1 MARFWLNAFRLSVV
15 ISLGTLGI
23 ASVSGQEAPVVNGSG
38 AGRKPAAKRPA
49 TGAARPQRTPA
60 SEGDAE
66 QPPAKVA
73 QRPQPRLVTQPQKQP
88 AGQPAALAP
97 GAAGAPVAP
106 VAPEGFP
113 LPAAEQARVDQI
125 LSYWE
130 SKTSGI
136 KTYQCRFTRQNF
148 DQVFGEA
155 AMKLGK
161 PFTIDKG
168 VVRYSAPDKGEMKVE
183 EVWKFSK
190 QAQDPKQPF
199 VRQEVE
205 FGEWW
210 LSDGASIYQFDSRQK
225 VLTETRL
232 PPEMHGQAIGE
243 GPLPFLFGAKA
254 ETMKERYWIRDVTP
268 KEAAEGEYWLEAF
281 PKRQA
286 DAANFSQLLVSLAL
300 QGDQLLPSKMKVI
313 NPQGHMTYHFTDQAP
328 NDARHRVAGFLKFFV
343 RPSVPRGWTKVV
355 ENWDGQR
362 LNEDGTPELPPD
374 AREAKANKKP
384 LAPIRK

>member
-1 MARFWLNAFRLSVV
+1 MARHWLNGFRLALI
-15 ISLGTLGI
+15 ISLGTPWIG
-23 ASVSGQEAPVVNGSG
+23 SVVGQQPSGGG
-38 AGRKPAAKRPA
+38 ATGAARKPAAKRPA
-49 TGAARPQRTPA
+49 NSAARPQRTPA
-60 SEGDAE
+60 SQAVEE
-66 QPPAKVA
+66 QPPAEVA
-73 QRPQPRLVTQPQKQP
+73 QRPQPRLVTQPQRKPANTQP
-88 AGQPAALAP
+88 ASNPPAAAR
-97 GAAGAPVAP
+97 GPVT
-106 VAPEGFP
+106 PEGFP
-113 LPAAEQARVDQI
+113 LPQAEQARVDQI
-125 LSYWE
+125 LNYWE

-136 KTYQCRFTRQNF
+136 KTFQCGFTRQNF
-148 DQVFGEA
+148 DQVFGEE
-155 AMKLGK
+155 AMKAGF
-161 PFTIDKG
+161 PFTVDKG

-183 EVWKFSK
+183 EVWKYSK
-190 QAQDPKQPF
+190 QAPDPKQPF
-199 VRQEVE
+199 ERQDVE

-254 ETMKERYWIRDVTP
+254 ETIKERYWIRDVTP
-268 KEAAEGEYWLEAF
+268 KDAPKGEYWLEAF

-286 DAANFSQLLVSLAL
+286 DAANFNQLIVSLAL
-300 QGDQLLPSKMKVI
+300 QGEQLLPSKMKVV
-313 NPQGHMTYHFTDQAP
+313 NPQGHMTYHFSDQAP

-362 LNEDGTPELPPD
+362 LNEDGSPAAPPD